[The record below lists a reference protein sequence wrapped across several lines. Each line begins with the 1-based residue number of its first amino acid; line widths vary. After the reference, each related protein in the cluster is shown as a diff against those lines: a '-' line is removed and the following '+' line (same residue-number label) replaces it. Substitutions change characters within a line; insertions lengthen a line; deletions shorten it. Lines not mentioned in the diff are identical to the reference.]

1 MRPFL
6 GFPELWNDGLHSRK
20 NKKKDPFCPIKK
32 KKPVVVSD
40 ILFHRP
46 ALRRP
51 ASFAAP
57 VGSRFFNC
65 PSTALYCL
73 HAARSGYS
81 GRLDCNKKGN
91 IYLSGGKQESEATL
105 EMCDASLCLVSSQ
118 AMASLGPHRGKADGS
133 YRTRTF
139 PVLRFVKS
147 SCVSM
152 CSFISPPQ
160 PKRNDTTTSHGLKT
174 DDFSMTASGTA
185 GGKPSVSTGRT
196 SFPPGLFAEGWALW
210 EFPHS
215 LSCVVLKKKKKKHGI
230 SRLRF

>member
-152 CSFISPPQ
+152 CSFISRPPA
-160 PKRNDTTTSHGLKT
+160 KT
-174 DDFSMTASGTA
+174 ERHHHVARSED
-185 GGKPSVSTGRT
+185 GR
-196 SFPPGLFAEGWALW
+196 LFYDSQWYCRGQAICINRKD
-210 EFPHS
+210 EFPTRFVCGRVGS
-215 LSCVVLKKKKKKHGI
+215 LGI
-230 SRLRF
+230 SPIL